1 MGTEKIF
8 QENNLQLIEDYD
20 EVLEG
25 RELILFEDYQLM
37 CKQLKR
43 KEVLAA
49 YFVFQSEEDD
59 LAIAI
64 NSPEQFD
71 TVVAV
76 VNKDKE
82 TMERYMQDSKYRSDI
97 VFREV
102 SFFAID
108 YLLN

>member
-1 MGTEKIF
+1 MFHNT
-8 QENNLQLIEDYD
+8 YD
-20 EVLEG
+20 CSGSFDREVRLRQKYYDSIG
-25 RELILFEDYQLM
+25 RI
-37 CKQLKR
+37 
-43 KEVLAA
+43 
-49 YFVFQSEEDD
+49 
-59 LAIAI
+59 
-64 NSPEQFD
+64 
-71 TVVAV
+71 